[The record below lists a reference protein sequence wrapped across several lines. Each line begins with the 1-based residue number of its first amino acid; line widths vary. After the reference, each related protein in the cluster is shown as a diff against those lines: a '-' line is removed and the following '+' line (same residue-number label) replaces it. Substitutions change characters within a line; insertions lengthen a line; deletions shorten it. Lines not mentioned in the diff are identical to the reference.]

1 MSERDVTPLGRS
13 PAFLDAQERLSRIA
27 GLDRPI
33 LVIGERGCGKELAAA
48 RLHYLSGRWRKPLV
62 RVNCAALPET
72 LLESELFG
80 HEAGAFTGAAR
91 RRLGRFEQADG
102 GTLFLDEIAAASDAV
117 QERLLR
123 AVEYGE
129 FDRVGGD
136 TVKVDVRLVAATN
149 ADLPVLAAAGRFR
162 ADLLDRLAFDVVTL
176 PPLRARADD
185 IPLLAEHFAMEMVK
199 ELRRPYF
206 PGFTPEAMR
215 TLEAYDWP
223 GNVRQ
228 LRNVVQRAVAGH
240 EADEPVARIA
250 LDPFASPWRPAPI
263 KDIQPAPTHT
273 TRTPAPE
280 PPVCDDFT
288 GAVAAFERG
297 LLAQALTAA
306 KHNQRRAAAAL
317 KLSYHQFRGHLR
329 RHGLIGTG
337 GEGRGDRDG
346 GGAEDTPDGAC

>member
-27 GLDRPI
+27 ALDRPI

-102 GTLFLDEIAAASDAV
+102 GTLFLDEIAAASAAV

-136 TVKVDVRLVAATN
+136 TVKVDVRLIAATN
-149 ADLPVLAAAGRFR
+149 ADLPAMAAAGRFR

-206 PGFTPEAMR
+206 PGFTSEAMCA
-215 TLEAYDWP
+215 LEAYDWP
-223 GNVRQ
+223 GNVRE

-250 LDPFASPWRPAPI
+250 LDPFASPWRPVAAKDAQFAP
-263 KDIQPAPTHT
+263 A
-273 TRTPAPE
+273 RTPAPE
-280 PPVCDDFT
+280 PPDCEDFT
-288 GAVAAFERG
+288 GAVAAFERE
-297 LLAQALTAA
+297 LLSRALAAA

-329 RHGLIGTG
+329 RHGLIGNG

-346 GGAEDTPDGAC
+346 GGAEDTPNDAC

>member
-13 PAFLDAQERLSRIA
+13 PAFLDAQERLSRLA

-33 LVIGERGCGKELAAA
+33 LVIGERGCGKEVAAA
-48 RLHYLSGRWRKPLV
+48 RLHYLSGRWRRPLV

-136 TVKVDVRLVAATN
+136 TVKADVRLVAATN
-149 ADLPVLAAAGRFR
+149 ADLPGMAAAGRFR

-176 PPLRARADD
+176 PPLRARAED
-185 IPLLAEHFAMEMVK
+185 ISLLAEHFAMEMVK

-223 GNVRQ
+223 GNVRE
-228 LRNVVQRAVAGH
+228 LRNVVQRAVANH
-240 EADEPVARIA
+240 EADEPVAHIA
-250 LDPFASPWRPAPI
+250 LDPFASPWRPAEVE
-263 KDIQPAPTHT
+263 DVQSAPT
-273 TRTPAPE
+273 RTAIKE
-280 PPVCDDFT
+280 QPVCEDFT
-288 GAVAAFERG
+288 AVVGAFERE
-297 LLAQALTAA
+297 LLAQALIAA

-337 GEGRGDRDG
+337 GEGRQDRDG
-346 GGAEDTPDGAC
+346 GCAEDTPEGAC